1 MRAVIAIAGKD
12 LRQRLRDRSALL
24 VGLVIPF
31 ALAAVFSLTAGDID
45 VDGRYVLVDLD
56 GGPLAAAFAAGPA
69 AAIEREG
76 LGRVQPADSRARAV
90 DLVTDGSHQAAFVI
104 PAGFTDAIQRGEV
117 PPPIEVLLA
126 DEQSY
131 ETLVAQSMA
140 RSFAAAV
147 DTLRLSVAVT
157 VSLTGRPPGQSPAN
171 QGPDGVL
178 GIENAAVEL
187 RQLGGRAAIA
197 AGMAIFFV
205 FFTVQFAFVSLHT
218 ERREGTLQ
226 RMLSAP
232 IQPWAVIAGK
242 AMVGFVLGVT
252 TVSVLVIAAAVLLD
266 AEWGP
271 PAGVAMLIIAAVV
284 AAMGVMAIAGALART
299 QEQANAASTIIAIV
313 FGLLGGSFFPTGLGP
328 DLMARLSL
336 LSPHAWWIRGLGE
349 LAPAGAT
356 AADAVDEAAV
366 LLAYGLVSGAI
377 AVIVSRRLVR
387 G

>member
-24 VGLVIPF
+24 IGVVVPF
-31 ALAAVFSLTAGDID
+31 ALAGVFSLTAGDVD
-45 VDGRYVLVDLD
+45 VNGHYVLVDLD
-56 GGPLAAAFAAGPA
+56 GGPLGAAFVSGPA
-69 AAIEREG
+69 AAIQAEG
-76 LGRVQPADSRARAV
+76 LGTVDRVETRDRAV
-90 DLVTDGSHQAAFVI
+90 DLVTGSSRHAAFVI
-104 PAGFTDAIQRGEV
+104 PAGFSEAVLEGAV
-117 PPPIEVLLA
+117 PPPLEVLLA
-126 DEQSY
+126 GEQSY

-147 DTLRLSVAVT
+147 DTSRLSVAVAA
-157 VSLTGRPPGQSPAN
+157 SLEGRPPGETAPTGKPASA
-171 QGPDGVL
+171 L
-178 GIENAAVEL
+178 GMEDAAVEL
-187 RQLGGRAAIA
+187 RQLGGRAAMA

-226 RMLSAP
+226 RMLTAP

-242 AMVGFVLGVT
+242 AAVGFVLGVV
-252 TVSVLVIAAAVLLD
+252 TVSVLVIAAALLLG

-271 PAGVAMLIIAAVV
+271 PLGVAMLIVAAVV
-284 AAMGVMAIAGALART
+284 AAMGVMAIAAALART
-299 QEQANAASTIIAIV
+299 QEQANAASTIVAIV

-356 AADAVDEAAV
+356 AADAAKEAAV
-366 LLAYGLVSGAI
+366 LLLYGVVSGAI
-377 AVIVSRRLVR
+377 AVILSRKLVR